1 MRIHRGKR
9 KSLANK
15 FTKQYSCDS
24 NGRDANAY
32 DQMSPMIERSTVKA
46 QPLTTIGHHEE
57 PKSMSPILKNLLS
70 HVMVVSLIS
79 TSKKKR
85 LNVITHLGGDR
96 SRARFSLRTE
106 LRVAR
111 TTAVVV
117 GVFVICWFPFSTIYV
132 LQAYSL
138 CLMPDC
144 ITNTMY
150 VIAFW
155 LGYSNSAVNPLLYAA
170 FSRDFRAAFRKLIVS
185 R

>member
-1 MRIHRGKR
+1 LKSAAQDRGTRRVYIHFSAIALGPDPHYE
-9 KSLANK
+9 L
-15 FTKQYSCDS
+15 
-24 NGRDANAY
+24 
-32 DQMSPMIERSTVKA
+32 
-46 QPLTTIGHHEE
+46 
-57 PKSMSPILKNLLS
+57 NLR
-70 HVMVVSLIS
+70 V
-79 TSKKKR
+79 
-85 LNVITHLGGDR
+85 
-96 SRARFSLRTE
+96 ARRRTE

-117 GVFVICWFPFSTIYV
+117 GVFVICWIPFSTIYV

-170 FSRDFRAAFRKLIVS
+170 FSRDFRAAFRKLYCS
-185 R
+185 